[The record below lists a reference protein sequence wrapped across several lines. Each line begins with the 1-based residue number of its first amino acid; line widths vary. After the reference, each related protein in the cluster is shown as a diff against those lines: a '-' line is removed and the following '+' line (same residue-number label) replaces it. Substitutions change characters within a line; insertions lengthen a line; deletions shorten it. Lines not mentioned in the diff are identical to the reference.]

1 MTRMQVE
8 RTPML
13 ISKKIK
19 RMESWMERQSRQ
31 LYLMR
36 EEVKLLKLAAHNAEK
51 TGCKTA
57 GHQIDIWEL
66 LENQNIG

>member
-1 MTRMQVE
+1 
-8 RTPML
+8 ML
-13 ISKKIK
+13 EPTSNILQKKLK
-19 RMESWMERQSRQ
+19 RMEHWMDRQQWQ
-31 LYLMR
+31 LSLMK

-66 LENQNIG
+66 MVR